1 MVCIKLHYKTIL
13 VLFIAILYGLNS
25 YAQLQL
31 TNTDWKG
38 VDKSTSA
45 PQVNLHFG
53 KDTLVIKNITDDKPL
68 GVALFL
74 QKHDTLVV
82 FHFADKDNCAAD
94 TGYYQ
99 MVYQHSGQQLLLKPI
114 KETCNYRRI
123 VFDKL
128 FSYIPDKNSA
138 RRDWLQLD
146 ATVDS
151 VAGISLYKAY
161 DLLKG
166 RKSNTVIVA
175 VIDNGFDISH
185 EDLKN
190 VIWTNTKEIPGNG
203 LDDDHNGYAD
213 DVHGWNFRGDKNGRI
228 VDNEQSGITQT
239 YVKLK
244 GQYENVDT
252 TQLTGD
258 EKKQFHLYKTVQAQ
272 YFDRLKDTKDSAD
285 LKYAYN
291 LNYRSSE
298 LIYRDSPDPGNH
310 FYGSAVI
317 TATTGLSHGTHVAG
331 TIAAQRNN
339 NKGIDGIADHV
350 LIMPIIATTGIGD
363 ERDKDVA
370 NAILYA
376 VNNGARIINMSF
388 SKRFSPDKKLVDD
401 AIRYAGGKKVL
412 IIHAAGNEGNN
423 NDTANYYPVA
433 YYQNGKKAVDFITVG
448 WSRSLFNYR
457 LAHPNSGY
465 GKRNVDLFA
474 PGSDIF
480 STIPGDSYD
489 YKSGS
494 SMSTPCLTG
503 VAALLLSYF
512 PSLTAEQVKDI
523 LLQSS
528 FKPDIM
534 VNRPGSKVQVRFS
547 SLSVSGGIVNAY
559 NAVKMAIAITDKK

>member
-1 MVCIKLHYKTIL
+1 MACIKYCKTIL
-13 VLFIAILYGLNS
+13 VLCIAILCSLNS

-31 TNTDWKG
+31 TNTSWKG
-38 VDKSTSA
+38 VDKSASA
-45 PQVNLHFG
+45 TQVNLHFG
-53 KDTLVIKNITDDKPL
+53 KDTIAIKNITADKPL
-68 GVALFL
+68 DVALFL
-74 QKHDTLVV
+74 QKHDTLMVYNY
-82 FHFADKDNCAAD
+82 ADKNNCAAD
-94 TGYYQ
+94 TGYYKI
-99 MVYQHSGQQLLLKPI
+99 VYQHSGQQLLLKPI
-114 KETCNYRRI
+114 NELCNYKRYM
-123 VFDKL
+123 FNHL

-146 ATVDS
+146 ATADS

-190 VIWTNTKEIPGNG
+190 VIWTNTKEISGNG
-203 LDDDHNGYAD
+203 LDDDHNGYID
-213 DVHGWNFRGDKNGRI
+213 DVHGWNFRGDKNGQI

-239 YVKLK
+239 YAKLK
-244 GQYENVDT
+244 NQYENIDT
-252 TQLTGD
+252 TQLSGD
-258 EKKQFHLYKTVQAQ
+258 EKKQFALYKTVMAQ
-272 YFDRLKDTKDSAD
+272 YLETFKNTKDSAD

-298 LIYRDSPDPGNH
+298 LIYRDSPDTGNH
-310 FYGSAVI
+310 FYGNAAI
-317 TATTGLSHGTHVAG
+317 TATAGLSHGTHVAG

-339 NKGIDGIADHV
+339 NKGVDGIADNV
-350 LIMPIIATTGIGD
+350 RIMPIIATTGIGD

-370 NAILYA
+370 NAIVYA
-376 VNNGARIINMSF
+376 ANNGARIINMSF
-388 SKRFSPDKKLVDD
+388 SKRLSPDKKLVDD
-401 AIRYAGGKKVL
+401 AIRYAEQKNVL

-448 WSRSLFNYR
+448 WSRPLFNYR

-465 GKRNVDLFA
+465 GKKNVDLFA

-480 STIPGDSYD
+480 STIPGNSYD

-494 SMSTPCLTG
+494 SMSTPCVTG

-512 PSLTAEQVKDI
+512 PNLTAGQVKDI

-528 FKPDIM
+528 FKPDIL
-534 VNRPGSKVQVRFS
+534 VNRPGSKIQVPFS